1 HQYGGVVVR
10 RLALCGKLVLQR
22 QIPRQ
27 GHQTGQGFIKSQ
39 ASMKCHGA
47 ALRKSRQ
54 HNMLTGNAA
63 YVLACNQRPDGVFG
77 LPDAGLDLLTHQ
89 VRAENIV
96 PGAHGHAV
104 VDGYWSDGGVG
115 KQKPDGRQAIEIQFG
130 NDGSEVVAVSPQ
142 AMQPYDGAGGIGAGL
157 NYYAF

>member
-1 HQYGGVVVR
+1 QVPG
-10 RLALCGKLVLQR
+10 
-22 QIPRQ
+22 Q
-27 GHQTGQGFIKSQ
+27 GHQARQCFVKPQ
-39 ASMKCHGA
+39 ASMKRHGT
-47 ALRKSRQ
+47 ALGEPRQ
-54 HNMLTGNAA
+54 HNLLTGNAA
-63 YVLACNQRPDGVFG
+63 YILAGNQRPNGVLG
-77 LPDAGLDLLTHQ
+77 LPDAGLVFLTHQ
-89 VRAENIV
+89 VGAENIV